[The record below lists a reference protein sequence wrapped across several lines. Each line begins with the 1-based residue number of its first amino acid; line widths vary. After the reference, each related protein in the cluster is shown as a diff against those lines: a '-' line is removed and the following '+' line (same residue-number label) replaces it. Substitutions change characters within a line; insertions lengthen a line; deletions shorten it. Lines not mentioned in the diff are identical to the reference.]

1 VNIENFITALGILE
15 GRNGVQLSIRR
26 PYVSPGVGLVWGKDW
41 TNQVFGFAAVG
52 LVDVKAI
59 PTILDLFEKLD

>member
-1 VNIENFITALGILE
+1 M
-15 GRNGVQLSIRR
+15 
-26 PYVSPGVGLVWGKDW
+26 SPGVGLVWGKDW